1 MCLLTHSAYSLV
13 RVYIE
18 SVVVRTPTHIKSSS
32 HKSLPLKLL
41 TRLCFSTGESKLS
54 TVLYIYKHCTNLKL
68 YFAHWN
74 FFNNVTY
81 MYMYLLSGKILVKA
95 IRNLNQDEI
104 NF

>member
-13 RVYIE
+13 RDYIE

-32 HKSLPLKLL
+32 HKSSPLKLL

-81 MYMYLLSGKILVKA
+81 MYMYLLSGIKNISKS
-95 IRNLNQDEI
+95 NPE
-104 NF
+104 FESG